1 METYSCAAS
10 LIVKGRTRT
19 VRHGQQPAMECVNRP
34 SRTGHGNRR
43 RPSVRHR
50 CALLA
55 AAISP
60 SYRSFAW
67 RRLRACLWSDARFD
81 RGATSG
87 RDEFRVLFSVR
98 CRLVVEVG
106 AVGFPKS
113 KQPREK
119 NAANAD
125 RRAPWINRPTMLHR
139 GRKCCQNLTWSRVE
153 GTWSGKRVSLLVD
166 AKSGLGSIVGDVH
179 PPAGIVDRAGG
190 RALLW

>member
-113 KQPREK
+113 KQPRK
-119 NAANAD
+119 KRCSKCRPPGAVDKSANNAAP
-125 RRAPWINRPTMLHR
+125 RAKVLSKSYLES
-139 GRKCCQNLTWSRVE
+139 GR
-153 GTWSGKRVSLLVD
+153 
-166 AKSGLGSIVGDVH
+166 GDVVGKESELACRCEKR
-179 PPAGIVDRAGG
+179 PWVNCR
-190 RALLW
+190 